1 MVDAG
6 MVDAGMV
13 DAGMVDA
20 GVVEAG
26 IVDAGMV
33 DAGVVD
39 VGPLA
44 GSRAVLVGV
53 SAYEYA
59 EFPPIRSARNSLEAM
74 RSVLADP
81 ALCAWPRGWITVIA
95 NPISAVDLATQIA
108 DLAESTT
115 GVLLL
120 YYVGHGVLSAS
131 GELCLTVTSTRPD
144 RPKISGLPWETLGE
158 VLRSCAATVRLAILD
173 CCFAGQATET
183 LAGGSEPG
191 LADIAHVEGVYT
203 LAATTR
209 NRPAHV
215 LPPGQQDT
223 ACTSF
228 TGELRDLIQ
237 CGIPGKAPQLTF
249 SDIYPALHQRLRA
262 KGLPIPSQRGTSAVG
277 MFPFSA
283 NAAVPREP
291 AHSVAAE
298 LPDAHASTQPPD
310 VRVAAELP
318 DAHAS
323 TQPPDAR
330 VAAELPDAH
339 ASTQPPD
346 AHAESQEDPEPVWP
360 GQARHTGVV
369 ADALRAAQSIKGD
382 CAKAQALVTIADA
395 VAATDPGRAARL
407 TDDAERLAQSI
418 PDPAAKATA
427 LAAVVQGLAATD
439 PDRAERLARAITDP
453 GCRASAL
460 AAVASAVAAT
470 DTDRAARLTAG
481 AERLAQPIPDPAAK
495 AAALAAVAHRLAGT
509 DPDRAERLAQAV
521 PSPSLRAPALAA
533 IADAVAVADPDRN
546 ARITAD
552 AERLAQA
559 IPGASLRAPAL
570 AAIAGAMAA
579 TNGRRAARLIVDAE
593 HLAQAIPDPVRKA
606 AALAAVV
613 QGLAATDA
621 DRAERLA
628 QVITDPSFRAPALAA
643 AAKAL
648 AVTSPAPNGPPDW
661 A

>member
-1 MVDAG
+1 MADTG
-6 MVDAGMV
+6 L
-13 DAGMVDA
+13 
-20 GVVEAG
+20 
-26 IVDAGMV
+26 
-33 DAGVVD
+33 
-39 VGPLA
+39 LA

-59 EFPPIRSARNSLEAM
+59 EFPPIRSARNSLEAVC
-74 RSVLADP
+74 SLLADP
-81 ALCAWPRGWITVIA
+81 ALCGWPPEWITVIA
-95 NPISAVDLATQIA
+95 NPISAAGLATQIA

-120 YYVGHGVLSAS
+120 YYAGHGVLSAS

-144 RPKISGLPWETLGE
+144 RPKISGLPWETLAE

-209 NRPAHV
+209 NRAAHV
-215 LPPGQQDT
+215 LPPGQQDA

-249 SDIYPALHQRLRA
+249 SDIYPVLRQRLRA
-262 KGLPIPSQRGTSAVG
+262 KGLPIPSQRGTSAVDT
-277 MFPFSA
+277 FYFSA
-283 NAAVPREP
+283 NAAVPMEP
-291 AHSVAAE
+291 VHNVSAE
-298 LPDAHASTQPPD
+298 PHDA
-310 VRVAAELP
+310 
-318 DAHAS
+318 DA
-323 TQPPDAR
+323 DA
-330 VAAELPDAH
+330 
-339 ASTQPPD
+339 Q
-346 AHAESQEDPEPVWP
+346 QDPEPVRP
-360 GQARHTGVV
+360 GQSRHAGVV
-369 ADALRAAQSIKGD
+369 ADALRAAQSITGD
-382 CAKAQALVTIADA
+382 GAKAQALVTIADA

-418 PDPAAKATA
+418 PDPAVKAAA
-427 LAAVVQGLAATD
+427 LTAVVRGLAAAD

-453 GCRASAL
+453 SYRAPAL

-470 DTDRAARLTAG
+470 DPGRAARLAVG
-481 AERLAQPIPDPAAK
+481 AERLAQPIPDPDTK
-495 AAALAAVAHRLAGT
+495 AAALAALAERLAGT
-509 DPDRAERLAQAV
+509 DPDRAERLAQAI
-521 PSPSLRAPALAA
+521 PSPGLRAPALAA
-533 IADAVAVADPDRN
+533 IADAVAAADPDRN
-546 ARITAD
+546 ARIAAD
-552 AERLAQA
+552 AERVAQA

-570 AAIAGAMAA
+570 AAIAKAMAA
-579 TNGRRAARLIVDAE
+579 TNRRRADRIIFDAE
-593 HLAQAIPDPVRKA
+593 HLAQAIPDPARKA

-648 AVTSPAPNGPPDW
+648 AITNPRHSSGSPPG
-661 A
+661 

>member
-1 MVDAG
+1 MADTG
-6 MVDAGMV
+6 L
-13 DAGMVDA
+13 
-20 GVVEAG
+20 
-26 IVDAGMV
+26 
-33 DAGVVD
+33 
-39 VGPLA
+39 LA

-59 EFPPIRSARNSLEAM
+59 EFPPIRPARNSLEAM
-74 RSVLADP
+74 CSLLADP
-81 ALCAWPRGWITVIA
+81 ALCGWPPEWITVIA

-120 YYVGHGVLSAS
+120 YYAGHGVLSAS

-144 RPKISGLPWETLGE
+144 RPKISGLLWETLGE

-173 CCFAGQATET
+173 CCFAGQATEA

-209 NRPAHV
+209 NRAAHV
-215 LPPGQQDT
+215 SPPGQQDA
-223 ACTSF
+223 ACTTF

-249 SDIYPALHQRLRA
+249 SDIYPVLRQRLRA
-262 KGLPIPSQRGTSAVG
+262 KGLPIPSQRGTSAVD
-277 MFPFSA
+277 MFYFSA
-283 NAAVPREP
+283 NAAVPMEP

-298 LPDAHASTQPPD
+298 PD
-310 VRVAAELP
+310 
-318 DAHAS
+318 DA
-323 TQPPDAR
+323 DAG
-330 VAAELPDAH
+330 
-339 ASTQPPD
+339 
-346 AHAESQEDPEPVWP
+346 SQEDPEPVRP
-360 GQARHTGVV
+360 GQSRHTGVV
-369 ADALRAAQSIKGD
+369 ADALRAAQSITGD
-382 CAKAQALVTIADA
+382 GAKAQALVTIADA

-407 TDDAERLAQSI
+407 TDDAERLAQSV
-418 PDPAAKATA
+418 PDPAAKAAA
-427 LAAVVQGLAATD
+427 LTAVVRGLATAD

-453 GCRASAL
+453 SYRAPAL

-470 DTDRAARLTAG
+470 DPGRAARLTVG
-481 AERLAQPIPDPAAK
+481 AERLAQPIPDPDTK
-495 AAALAAVAHRLAGT
+495 AAALAALADRLAGT
-509 DPDRAERLAQAV
+509 DPDRAERLAQAI

-533 IADAVAVADPDRN
+533 IADAVAAADPDRN
-546 ARITAD
+546 ARLTAD

-570 AAIAGAMAA
+570 AAIAKAMAA
-579 TNGRRAARLIVDAE
+579 TNRRRADRLIFDAE

-613 QGLAATDA
+613 QGLAASDA

-648 AVTSPAPNGPPDW
+648 AITNARPAPGSQPG
-661 A
+661 

>member
-1 MVDAG
+1 MA
-6 MVDAGMV
+6 
-13 DAGMVDA
+13 
-20 GVVEAG
+20 EAG
-26 IVDAGMV
+26 L
-33 DAGVVD
+33 
-39 VGPLA
+39 LA

-74 RSVLADP
+74 CSLLADP
-81 ALCAWPRGWITVIA
+81 ALCAWPPEWITVIA
-95 NPISAVDLATQIA
+95 NPISAAGLATQIA

-115 GVLLL
+115 GVLVL

-158 VLRSCAATVRLAILD
+158 VLRGCAATVRLAILD

-183 LAGGSEPG
+183 LAGGSELG

-209 NRPAHV
+209 NRAAHV

-249 SDIYPALHQRLRA
+249 SDLYPVLRQRLRA
-262 KGLPIPSQRGTSAVG
+262 KGLPVPSQRGTSAVG
-277 MFPFSA
+277 IFHFSA
-283 NAAVPREP
+283 NAAVPMEP
-291 AHSVAAE
+291 A
-298 LPDAHASTQPPD
+298 Q
-310 VRVAAELP
+310 RVATEPL
-318 DAHAS
+318 DAY
-323 TQPPDAR
+323 
-330 VAAELPDAH
+330 
-339 ASTQPPD
+339 
-346 AHAESQEDPEPVWP
+346 AESQEDPEPVRP
-360 GQARHTGVV
+360 GQSRHTGVV
-369 ADALRAAQSIKGD
+369 ADALRAAQSITGEG
-382 CAKAQALVTIADA
+382 AKAQALVTIADA
-395 VAATDPGRAARL
+395 VAATDSGRAARL

-418 PDPAAKATA
+418 PDPAVKAAA
-427 LAAVVQGLAATD
+427 LTAVVQGLATAD

-453 GCRASAL
+453 GYRAPAL

-470 DTDRAARLTAG
+470 DPGRAARLAVG
-481 AERLAQPIPDPAAK
+481 AERLAQPISDPAAK
-495 AAALAAVAHRLAGT
+495 AAALAAVAQRLAGT
-509 DPDRAERLAQAV
+509 DPDRAERLAQAI

-533 IADAVAVADPDRN
+533 VADAVAAADPDRN

-570 AAIAGAMAA
+570 AAVAKAMAA
-579 TNGRRAARLIVDAE
+579 TNPRRAARLIVDAE
-593 HLAQAIPDPVRKA
+593 HLAQGIPDPVRKA

-628 QVITDPSFRAPALAA
+628 QVITDPSFRARALAA

-648 AVTSPAPNGPPDW
+648 AITNPAAPSSPPDR

>member
-1 MVDAG
+1 MGAAVMVNA
-6 MVDAGMV
+6 
-13 DAGMVDA
+13 
-20 GVVEAG
+20 
-26 IVDAGMV
+26 
-33 DAGVVD
+33 
-39 VGPLA
+39 GPLA

-74 RSVLADP
+74 CSLLADP
-81 ALCAWPRGWITVIA
+81 ALCAWPPEWITVIA
-95 NPISAVDLATQIA
+95 NPISAVGLATQIA

-120 YYVGHGVLSAS
+120 YYAGHGVLSAS

-144 RPKISGLPWETLGE
+144 RPKISGLPWETLGD
-158 VLRSCAATVRLAILD
+158 VLRSSAATVRLAILD
-173 CCFAGQATET
+173 CCSAGQATET
-183 LAGGSEPG
+183 LAGESDLG
-191 LADIAHVEGVYT
+191 LADLAHVEGVYT

-209 NRPAHV
+209 NRAAHV
-215 LPPGQQDT
+215 LPAGQQDT

-249 SDIYPALHQRLRA
+249 GDIYPVLRQRLRA
-262 KGLPIPSQRGTSAVG
+262 RGLPVPSQRGTSAVG
-277 MFPFSA
+277 TFYFSA
-283 NAAVPREP
+283 NAAVPMEP
-291 AHSVAAE
+291 AH
-298 LPDAHASTQPPD
+298 
-310 VRVAAELP
+310 RVAAEAH
-318 DAHAS
+318 DAHAGP
-323 TQPPDAR
+323 Q
-330 VAAELPDAH
+330 
-339 ASTQPPD
+339 Q
-346 AHAESQEDPEPVWP
+346 DPGPVRP

-369 ADALRAAQSIKGD
+369 ADALRAAQSITGD
-382 CAKAQALVTIADA
+382 GAKAQALVTIADA
-395 VAATDPGRAARL
+395 VAATDRGRAGRL

-418 PDPAAKATA
+418 PDPAAKAAA
-427 LAAVVQGLAATD
+427 LTAVVQGLAAAG
-439 PDRAERLARAITDP
+439 PDRAERLAQTITDP
-453 GCRASAL
+453 GCRAPAL

-470 DTDRAARLTAG
+470 DPG
-481 AERLAQPIPDPAAK
+481 HAERLAAEAERLTQPIPDPAAQ
-495 AAALAAVAHRLAGT
+495 AAALAAVAQRLAGT
-509 DPDRAERLAQAV
+509 DPDRAERLAQAI

-533 IADAVAVADPDRN
+533 VADAVAAADPDRN

-570 AAIAGAMAA
+570 AAIAKAMAA
-579 TNGRRAARLIVDAE
+579 TDQRRAARLIVDAE
-593 HLAQAIPDPVRKA
+593 HLAQAIPDPARKA

-648 AVTSPAPNGPPDW
+648 AVPDPRPAK
-661 A
+661 

>member
-1 MVDAG
+1 MA
-6 MVDAGMV
+6 
-13 DAGMVDA
+13 
-20 GVVEAG
+20 EAG
-26 IVDAGMV
+26 L
-33 DAGVVD
+33 
-39 VGPLA
+39 LA

-74 RSVLADP
+74 CSLLADP
-81 ALCAWPRGWITVIA
+81 ALCAWPPEWITVIA
-95 NPISAVDLATQIA
+95 NPISAAGLATQIA

-158 VLRSCAATVRLAILD
+158 VLRGCAATVRLAILD

-183 LAGGSEPG
+183 LAGGSELG

-209 NRPAHV
+209 NRAAHV

-249 SDIYPALHQRLRA
+249 SDIYPVLRQRLRA
-262 KGLPIPSQRGTSAVG
+262 KGLPVPSQRGTSAVD
-277 MFPFSA
+277 MFHFSA
-283 NAAVPREP
+283 NAAVPMES
-291 AHSVAAE
+291 A
-298 LPDAHASTQPPD
+298 Q
-310 VRVAAELP
+310 RVATEPL
-318 DAHAS
+318 
-323 TQPPDAR
+323 
-330 VAAELPDAH
+330 
-339 ASTQPPD
+339 D
-346 AHAESQEDPEPVWP
+346 AHAESQEDPEPVRP
-360 GQARHTGVV
+360 GQSRHTGVV
-369 ADALRAAQSIKGD
+369 ADALRAAQSITGEG
-382 CAKAQALVTIADA
+382 AKAQALVTIADA
-395 VAATDPGRAARL
+395 VAASDPGRAARL

-418 PDPAAKATA
+418 PDPAVKAAA
-427 LAAVVQGLAATD
+427 LTAVVQGLATAD
-439 PDRAERLARAITDP
+439 PDRAERLVRAITDP
-453 GCRASAL
+453 GYRAPAL
-460 AAVASAVAAT
+460 AAVASAVA
-470 DTDRAARLTAG
+470 DTDPGRAARLAVG
-481 AERLAQPIPDPAAK
+481 AERLAQPISEPDAK
-495 AAALAAVAHRLAGT
+495 AAALAAVAQRLAGT
-509 DPDRAERLAQAV
+509 DPDRAERLAQAI

-533 IADAVAVADPDRN
+533 VADAVAAADPDRN

-570 AAIAGAMAA
+570 AAVAKAMAA
-579 TNGRRAARLIVDAE
+579 TNPRRAARLIVDAE
-593 HLAQAIPDPVRKA
+593 HLAQGIPDPVRKA

-648 AVTSPAPNGPPDW
+648 AITNPAAPSSPPDR

>member
-6 MVDAGMV
+6 L
-13 DAGMVDA
+13 
-20 GVVEAG
+20 
-26 IVDAGMV
+26 
-33 DAGVVD
+33 
-39 VGPLA
+39 LA

-74 RSVLADP
+74 CSLLADP
-81 ALCAWPRGWITVIA
+81 ALCGWPPESITVIA

-108 DLAESTT
+108 DLTESTT

-120 YYVGHGVLSAS
+120 YYAGHGVLSAS

-183 LAGGSEPG
+183 LAGGSELG

-209 NRPAHV
+209 NRAAHV
-215 LPPGQQDT
+215 LPPGQQDA

-228 TGELRDLIQ
+228 TGELLDLIR

-249 SDIYPALHQRLRA
+249 SDIYPVLRQRLRA
-262 KGLPIPSQRGTSAVG
+262 KGLPIPSQRGTSAVD
-277 MFPFSA
+277 MFYFSA

-291 AHSVAAE
+291 APSVAAE
-298 LPDAHASTQPPD
+298 PHD
-310 VRVAAELP
+310 V
-318 DAHAS
+318 D
-323 TQPPDAR
+323 
-330 VAAELPDAH
+330 
-339 ASTQPPD
+339 
-346 AHAESQEDPEPVWP
+346 AESQEDSEPVRP
-360 GQARHTGVV
+360 GQSRHTGVV
-369 ADALRAAQSIKGD
+369 ADALRAAQSITGD
-382 CAKAQALVTIADA
+382 GAKARALVTIADA

-418 PDPAAKATA
+418 SDPAVKAAA
-427 LAAVVQGLAATD
+427 LTAVVQGLAAAD

-453 GCRASAL
+453 SYRAPAL

-470 DTDRAARLTAG
+470 DPDRATRLTVG
-481 AERLAQPIPDPAAK
+481 AERLAEPIPDPAVK
-495 AAALAAVAHRLAGT
+495 AAALAALAERLAGT
-509 DPDRAERLAQAV
+509 DPDRAERLAQAI

-533 IADAVAVADPDRN
+533 IADAVAAADPDRN

-559 IPGASLRAPAL
+559 IPGASLRAPARGGGGGGGGGGERPWL
-570 AAIAGAMAA
+570 PSRRRWQPPTGAAPTGSSSM
-579 TNGRRAARLIVDAE
+579 
-593 HLAQAIPDPVRKA
+593 
-606 AALAAVV
+606 
-613 QGLAATDA
+613 
-621 DRAERLA
+621 
-628 QVITDPSFRAPALAA
+628 PS
-643 AAKAL
+643 
-648 AVTSPAPNGPPDW
+648 TSPRRYQTRSERQRHWPLSCRAWRPPTPTAPN
-661 A
+661 ASRR

>member
-1 MVDAG
+1 MVDA
-6 MVDAGMV
+6 
-13 DAGMVDA
+13 
-20 GVVEAG
+20 
-26 IVDAGMV
+26 
-33 DAGVVD
+33 
-39 VGPLA
+39 GPLA

-158 VLRSCAATVRLAILD
+158 VLRSCPASVRLAILD
-173 CCFAGQATET
+173 CCFAGQATQT

-209 NRPAHV
+209 NRAAHV

-310 VRVAAELP
+310 V
-318 DAHAS
+318 
-323 TQPPDAR
+323 R

-460 AAVASAVAAT
+460 AAVASAVAA
-470 DTDRAARLTAG
+470 A
-481 AERLAQPIPDPAAK
+481 
-495 AAALAAVAHRLAGT
+495 
-509 DPDRAERLAQAV
+509 DPDRA
-521 PSPSLRAPALAA
+521 
-533 IADAVAVADPDRN
+533 

-648 AVTSPAPNGPPDW
+648 AVTSPAPNGPP
-661 A
+661 

>member
-1 MVDAG
+1 
-6 MVDAGMV
+6 
-13 DAGMVDA
+13 
-20 GVVEAG
+20 
-26 IVDAGMV
+26 
-33 DAGVVD
+33 
-39 VGPLA
+39 A

-81 ALCAWPRGWITVIA
+81 ALCAWPPGWITMIA

-209 NRPAHV
+209 NRAAHV

-249 SDIYPALHQRLRA
+249 SDIYPVLRQRLRA

-277 MFPFSA
+277 TFHFSA
-283 NAAVPREP
+283 NAAVPMEP
-291 AHSVAAE
+291 ALSAAAE
-298 LPDAHASTQPPD
+298 LPDAHAEP
-310 VRVAAELP
+310 
-318 DAHAS
+318 
-323 TQPPDAR
+323 
-330 VAAELPDAH
+330 
-339 ASTQPPD
+339 
-346 AHAESQEDPEPVWP
+346 QEDPEPLRP
-360 GQARHTGVV
+360 EQARHTGLV
-369 ADALRAAQSIKGD
+369 ADARRAAKSIKVDG
-382 CAKAQALVTIADA
+382 AKAQALVTIADA
-395 VAATDPGRAARL
+395 VAATDPGRATRL

-418 PDPAAKATA
+418 PDPGAKATA
-427 LAAVVQGLAATD
+427 LTAVVQG
-439 PDRAERLARAITDP
+439 
-453 GCRASAL
+453 
-460 AAVASAVAAT
+460 
-470 DTDRAARLTAG
+470 
-481 AERLAQPIPDPAAK
+481 
-495 AAALAAVAHRLAGT
+495 LAGT
-509 DPDRAERLAQAV
+509 DPDRAERH
-521 PSPSLRAPALAA
+521 
-533 IADAVAVADPDRN
+533 
-546 ARITAD
+546 
-552 AERLAQA
+552 
-559 IPGASLRAPAL
+559 
-570 AAIAGAMAA
+570 AGA
-579 TNGRRAARLIVDAE
+579 
-593 HLAQAIPDPVRKA
+593 
-606 AALAAVV
+606 
-613 QGLAATDA
+613 
-621 DRAERLA
+621 
-628 QVITDPSFRAPALAA
+628 IT
-643 AAKAL
+643 
-648 AVTSPAPNGPPDW
+648 
-661 A
+661 